1 MYGCTYK
8 AKWTNGCSL
17 FFSSLLFVIMLISW
31 CAVGGVKASSDAS
44 LSISIS
50 LVEGDTF
57 GPGDS
62 FHVIVEIRNREAQ
75 GRVDVIVTYEVLDWD
90 ENIILSDSKT
100 VAVETKSSFAEEF
113 DLPAWTDE
121 GAYVLMANVSTL
133 DGGQWSEASRSFSV
147 VRITGGDQ
155 RIIEYVLV
163 VALVFTGGALVY
175 EHRRISKL
183 KVSGRDLKKFIGGQ
197 KKK

>member
-1 MYGCTYK
+1 
-8 AKWTNGCSL
+8 
-17 FFSSLLFVIMLISW
+17 MLISW
-31 CAVGGVKASSDAS
+31 YAVGEVKASSDAS

-62 FHVIVEIRNREAQ
+62 FHAIVEIRNREAQ
-75 GRVDVIVTYEVLDWD
+75 GRIDVVVTYSVLDSD

-113 DLPAWTDE
+113 SLPVSIDE
-121 GAYVLMANVSTL
+121 GTYLFKANVSTL
-133 DGGQWSEASRSFSV
+133 DGTKWSTASRSFSV
-147 VRITGGDQ
+147 VCVSEGEQ
-155 RIIEYVLV
+155 MLIEYIMAG
-163 VALVFTGGALVY
+163 ALIFTGGALIY

-183 KVSGRDLKKFIGGQ
+183 KVSREDLKKFIKER
-197 KKK
+197 KK